1 MDDLAA
7 AYRGWIED
15 AMSKGVHR
23 REGKWTESVA
33 VGSELFVNATKEKL
47 GIKGQG
53 REVIG
58 ADGSYELR
66 ESSAAYKAI
75 LGHEND
81 VLSSENGYFW
91 NDTVGMSAS

>member
-1 MDDLAA
+1 M
-7 AYRGWIED
+7 
-15 AMSKGVHR
+15 V
-23 REGKWTESVA
+23 
-33 VGSELFVNATKEKL
+33 
-47 GIKGQG
+47 
-53 REVIG
+53 
-58 ADGSYELR
+58 LR